1 MSLFSFLHS
10 KKQLSAGKAPDPA
23 AEQEWTTSSQPNVFF
38 PGYQTAL
45 AGKISQGQTAEAESL
60 RAEQRNLQDAFMDR
74 FNQRLTRELGQ
85 LNDGQQKEAHIIK
98 ATQAVRAYN
107 ADMGI
112 DVRTRLAQ
120 IKRQQIDQLNDE
132 NDPKL
137 S

>member
-10 KKQLSAGKAPDPA
+10 KKQSSASQAPDPA
-23 AEQEWTTSSQPNVFF
+23 AEQEWTTSSQPDVFF

-45 AGKISQGQTAEAESL
+45 TDKISQGQTAEAESL
-60 RAEQRNLQDAFMDR
+60 RAEQRRLQDSFMDR
-74 FNQRLTRELGQ
+74 FNQRLTWELGQ
-85 LNDGQQKEAHIIK
+85 LKDNQQKEAHIIK

-120 IKRQQIDQLNDE
+120 IKRQQIAQLNDE